1 MVLYNSNL
9 AVIKSVLS
17 QADKAQFIF
26 HAREI
31 KSILLDFD
39 LTEKNANERYKFLN
53 LYVWCRT
60 VYKKKY
66 IYTQI

>member
-1 MVLYNSNL
+1 MILYNSNP
-9 AVIKSVLS
+9 AVIKSVLL
-17 QADKAQFIF
+17 QADKTQFIF

-53 LYVWCRT
+53 LYVWCRI